1 MDEYVKKL
9 DAFQAKNEFLNPCV
23 IKNTNEETEYA
34 RAYAKGW
41 NDCNSSFID
50 NIDKIP
56 AADVQEVIY
65 CKDCKNYCKFENGA
79 VVCEEFGG
87 YIKDTDFCSRGERKD
102 GE

>member
-1 MDEYVKKL
+1 MDEYIKKL

-23 IKNTNEETEYA
+23 VKNTNEETEYA

-56 AADVQEVIY
+56 TADV
-65 CKDCKNYCKFENGA
+65 
-79 VVCEEFGG
+79 
-87 YIKDTDFCSRGERKD
+87 
-102 GE
+102 